1 MIKRKVKA
9 KVKKRKNPYRT
20 IKSIEYQYGYL
31 QNLYFVLTQFK
42 YSKKPKELANKI
54 ISNSR
59 TYSDDWLSGY
69 NDGGLEA
76 VRYYTENGIKKTL
89 NYAKEI
95 KTQLEDFKVDN
106 NLE

>member
-9 KVKKRKNPYRT
+9 KNKHKNPYRT
-20 IKSIEYQYGYL
+20 TKSIDYQYGYL
-31 QNLYFVLTQFK
+31 QNLYSILIQFK
-42 YSKKPKELANKI
+42 YSKKPKELVNKI

-59 TYSDDWLSGY
+59 NYNDDWLSGY

-76 VRYYTENGIKKTL
+76 VKYYMENGLKKTL

-95 KTQLEDFKVDN
+95 KTQLENFKSDN
-106 NLE
+106 DLE